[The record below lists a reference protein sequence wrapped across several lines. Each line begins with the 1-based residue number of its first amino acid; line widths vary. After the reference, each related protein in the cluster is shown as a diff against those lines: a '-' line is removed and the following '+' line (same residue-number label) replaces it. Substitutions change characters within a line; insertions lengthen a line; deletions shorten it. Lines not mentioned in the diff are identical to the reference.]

1 MERDKTP
8 SHLLL
13 LVQLLELHIIVSC
26 GLRHVNV
33 DLFSSILI
41 GRISQSAPVH
51 DDAVGPNLGPT
62 AASTSGRLH
71 HDHNGLAD
79 GIAVLPPYI
88 TEGGAL

>member
-1 MERDKTP
+1 MDRGKTP

-26 GLRHVNV
+26 CLRHVNV

-51 DDAVGPNLGPT
+51 D
-62 AASTSGRLH
+62 
-71 HDHNGLAD
+71 GLAD
-79 GIAVLPPYI
+79 GVAVLPPYI